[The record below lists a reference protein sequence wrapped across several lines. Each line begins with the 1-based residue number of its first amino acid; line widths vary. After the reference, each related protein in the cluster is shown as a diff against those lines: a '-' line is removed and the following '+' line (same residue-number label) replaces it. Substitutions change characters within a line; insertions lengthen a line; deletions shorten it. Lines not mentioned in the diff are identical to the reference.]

1 MGFMCLFCI
10 VMILLLYLF
19 QVVFLEQFYKT
30 VKYNEIK
37 TSTTVIEKNLDNDE
51 LETLMARISQEN
63 DICIGLYTSEG
74 KKIAE
79 SHILRDCVIHNMPG
93 DVLFRYYDKA
103 VGEGGRSV
111 SVMPRHGF
119 SNGLYN
125 PSKFEGDVPEP
136 DGGLGE
142 SIIVTSVK
150 YSEKYGSDMVI
161 FLNTTTAPVTATKN
175 TLQTELVIIVLILLI
190 VAVVLSFIMARFISA
205 PITKMSYEAKKL
217 ARGSYDVGFSGKEY
231 KESSELADS
240 LNFAAEELS
249 KTDRLQKE
257 LIANISHDLRTPLT
271 MISGCAE
278 MMQDIPGEM
287 TKENLQV
294 IIDESKRLS
303 SLVNDVMDLSKL
315 GAKIGEIT
323 KSKFNL
329 TSTVE
334 ATIDRINRMS
344 AADGYDIDFICDSE
358 AIVYADETR
367 ILQVVYNLLINA
379 INHTGEDRR
388 VTVKQTVSPEHS
400 FVRIEVTDTGSG
412 IAKEDLPYIWDRYY
426 KVDKVHKRG
435 SMGTGLGLSIVRSI
449 LELHGAKYGVDSQE
463 GEGTTFWFEL
473 M

>member
-1 MGFMCLFCI
+1 MSYMCLFCL

-37 TSTTVIEKNLDNDE
+37 ASATIVEKNLDNGD
-51 LETLMARISQEN
+51 LETLMTRISQEN
-63 DICIGLYTSEG
+63 DICIGLYTSGG

-111 SVMPRHGF
+111 TVMPRHGF
-119 SNGLYN
+119 SNGRYD
-125 PSKFEGDVPEP
+125 PSNYKGDVPET
-136 DGGLGE
+136 DGGMGE
-142 SIIVTSVK
+142 SIIVTSVI
-150 YSEKYGSDMVI
+150 YSEKYGEDMVI

-175 TLQTELVIIVLILLI
+175 TLETELVIIVLILLF
-190 VAVVLSFIMARFISA
+190 VAVVLSFFMARFISA
-205 PITKMSYEAKKL
+205 PITKMSAEAKKL
-217 ARGSYDVGFSGKEY
+217 ANGSYDVGFSGGKY
-231 KESSELADS
+231 RESSELADS

-249 KTDRLQKE
+249 KTDRLQRE

-294 IIDESKRLS
+294 IIDESNRLS

-315 GAKIGEIT
+315 GARIT
-323 KSKFNL
+323 ELNKSRFNL
-329 TSTVE
+329 TATVE
-334 ATIDRINRMS
+334 AAIDRINRMS

-379 INHTGEDRR
+379 INHTGDDRR
-388 VTVKQTVSPEHS
+388 VTVKQIVSPEHN

-412 IAKEDLPYIWDRYY
+412 ISKEDLPYIWDRYY

-435 SMGTGLGLSIVRSI
+435 NIGTGLGLSIVRSI
-449 LELHGAKYGVDSQE
+449 LELHGAGYGARSGE
-463 GEGTTFWFEL
+463 GVGTTFWFEL
-473 M
+473 K

>member
-1 MGFMCLFCI
+1 MGYMCLFCLA
-10 VMILLLYLF
+10 MILLLYLF
-19 QVVFLEQFYKT
+19 QVVFLEQFYRT
-30 VKYNEIK
+30 VKFNEIW

-93 DVLFRYYDKA
+93 DVLYRYYDKA

-111 SVMPRHGF
+111 TVMPRHGF
-119 SNGLYN
+119 SNGSYN
-125 PSKFEGDVPEP
+125 PSRFEGDVPET
-136 DGGLGE
+136 DGGMGE

-150 YSEKYGSDMVI
+150 YSEKYGEDMVI
-161 FLNTTTAPVTATKN
+161 FMNTTTAPVTATKN
-175 TLQTELVIIVLILLI
+175 TLQTELIIIVLILLV
-190 VAVVLSFIMARFISA
+190 VAVILSFFMARFISA
-205 PITKMSYEAKKL
+205 PITKMSAQAKKL
-217 ARGSYDVGFSGKEY
+217 ADGSYDVGFSGGEY

-240 LNFAAEELS
+240 LNFAADELS
-249 KTDRLQKE
+249 KTDRLQRE

-271 MISGCAE
+271 MITGCAE

-315 GAKIGEIT
+315 GAKVTELN

-329 TSTVE
+329 TATVE
-334 ATIDRINRMS
+334 AAIDRINRMS
-344 AADGYDIDFICDSE
+344 AVEGFDIDFICDSE
-358 AIVYADETR
+358 AIVCADETR

-379 INHTGEDRR
+379 INHTGEDRCI
-388 VTVKQTVSPEHS
+388 TVKQTVSPDYR
-400 FVRIEVTDTGSG
+400 FVRIEVTDTGRG

-435 SMGTGLGLSIVRSI
+435 NIGTGLGLSIVRSI
-449 LELHGAKYGVDSQE
+449 LELHGARYGVESME
-463 GEGTTFWFEL
+463 GVGTTFWFEL
-473 M
+473 T

>member
-10 VMILLLYLF
+10 AMILLLYLF

-30 VKYNEIK
+30 VKSNEIK
-37 TSTTVIEKNLDNDE
+37 TSATIVEKNLDNPE

-111 SVMPRHGF
+111 TVMPRHGF
-119 SNGLYN
+119 SNGNYN
-125 PSKFEGDVPEP
+125 PSKFEGDVPES
-136 DGGLGE
+136 DAGLGE
-142 SIIVTSVK
+142 SIIVTSVR
-150 YSEKYGSDMVI
+150 YSEKYGDDMVI

-190 VAVVLSFIMARFISA
+190 VAVVLSFVMARFIAA

-217 ARGSYDVGFSGKEY
+217 ANGSYDVGFSGGEY

-240 LNFAAEELS
+240 LNFAAGELS

-315 GAKIGEIT
+315 GAKIGELN

-329 TSTVE
+329 TATVE
-334 ATIDRINRMS
+334 AAIERINRMS
-344 AADGYDIDFICDSE
+344 ASDGYDIDFVCDSE

-388 VTVKQTVSPEHS
+388 VTVKQTVSPAHS

-449 LELHGAKYGVDSQE
+449 LELHSAKYGVDSKE
-463 GEGTTFWFEL
+463 GKGTTFWFEL

>member
-1 MGFMCLFCI
+1 MGYMCLFCL

-30 VKYNEIK
+30 VKYTEIK
-37 TSTTVIEKNLDNDE
+37 ASATSVEKNLDNPE

-103 VGEGGRSV
+103 VSEGGRSV
-111 SVMPRHGF
+111 EVMPRHGF
-119 SNGLYN
+119 SNGKYN
-125 PSKFEGDVPEP
+125 PSKFEGDVPES

-142 SIIVTSVK
+142 SIIVTTVK
-150 YSEKYGSDMVI
+150 YSEKYGDDMVI
-161 FLNTTTAPVTATKN
+161 FLNTTTSPVTATKN
-175 TLQTELVIIVLILLI
+175 TLQTELVIIVAILLLF
-190 VAVVLSFIMARFISA
+190 ALVLSLIMARFISA
-205 PITKMSYEAKKL
+205 PITKMSRDAKKL
-217 ARGSYDVGFSGKEY
+217 AHGTYDVGFSGREY
-231 KESSELADS
+231 RESSELADS
-240 LNFAAEELS
+240 LNFAAAELS
-249 KTDRLQKE
+249 KTDRLQRE

-287 TKENLQV
+287 NKENLQV

-315 GAKIGEIT
+315 GANIEQLS
-323 KSKFNL
+323 KSRFNL
-329 TSTVE
+329 TNTVE
-334 ATIDRINRMS
+334 AAIERINRMS
-344 AADGYDIDFICDSE
+344 AAEGYDIDFICDSE
-358 AIVYADETR
+358 AIVFADETR

-379 INHTGEDRR
+379 INHTGEDKR

-400 FVRIEVTDTGSG
+400 FDSIVDTDTGSG
-412 IAKEDLPYIWDRYY
+412 SPQEDLPQIWDRYY

-449 LELHGAKYGVDSQE
+449 LELHAAKYGVDSE
-463 GEGTTFWFEL
+463 IGKGTTFWFEL
-473 M
+473 K